1 MTACS
6 LFGYS
11 RQAYYQNK
19 KDRAERLRRE
29 TILIEV
35 ARQIR
40 NEDPGISGYKIWLII
55 RGMFDS
61 DWVPGRDAF
70 YKIMARYG
78 LRLPRAKP
86 RTTTNSNHRY
96 RKYKNLTTNLLPKSA
111 NQLWVADITYIDCD
125 EDSCYLHL
133 LTDAYSHKII
143 GWCLST
149 SLDAKYTIEALQ
161 MALSTCPLTDYSKLI
176 HHSDRGSQYCSNAYT
191 GSLKELGIQISMT
204 EDYDPTQNPIAE
216 RANGILKT
224 ELTYRIKRFATVQQ
238 ARERIGQF
246 IAFYNEKRPHM
257 SIGYQTPNQVH
268 EQTGEQKRM
277 WKKKVHS
284 SCKDQK
290 KEVSLQPE
298 KPHEE

>member
-1 MTACS
+1 
-6 LFGYS
+6 
-11 RQAYYQNK
+11 
-19 KDRAERLRRE
+19 
-29 TILIEV
+29 
-35 ARQIR
+35 
-40 NEDPGISGYKIWLII
+40 
-55 RGMFDS
+55 
-61 DWVPGRDAF
+61 
-70 YKIMARYG
+70 
-78 LRLPRAKP
+78 
-86 RTTTNSNHRY
+86 
-96 RKYKNLTTNLLPKSA
+96 
-111 NQLWVADITYIDCD
+111 
-125 EDSCYLHL
+125 
-133 LTDAYSHKII
+133 
-143 GWCLST
+143 
-149 SLDAKYTIEALQ
+149 
-161 MALSTCPLTDYSKLI
+161 
-176 HHSDRGSQYCSNAYT
+176 
-191 GSLKELGIQISMT
+191 MT